1 MELINE
7 ELNYIYYTYIMCVVS
22 SFVLKHTFFIDN
34 LVSYIALSN
43 ESAIRDV
50 QYKQKVFFNQLRTI
64 TKDPLLDGVGS
75 TRITYIFL
83 YIHLYYHLVIGGG
96 FQCQNAEHYQ
106 QSSASSGVAVPSRC
120 PAGRWPEESV
130 VLLECHGLQLYHLHD
145 NRWAEELYTI
155 YLVLCLTFIID
166 HWTCP

>member
-7 ELNYIYYTYIMCVVS
+7 EPNYIYYTYIMCVVS
-22 SFVLKHTFFIDN
+22 WFVLKHTFFIDN

-50 QYKQKVFFNQLRTI
+50 QYKQKMFFNQLRTI

-75 TRITYIFL
+75 PSIYMYIYL
-83 YIHLYYHLVIGGG
+83 YIPVYLHLVIRGG
-96 FQCQNAEHYQ
+96 FQCQNAEHHQ
-106 QSSASSGVAVPSRC
+106 QSSASSGVTVPSRC

-145 NRWAEELYTI
+145 NRWAAQL
-155 YLVLCLTFIID
+155 
-166 HWTCP
+166 